1 MMNLTDQINNDIKVA
16 MKARDTDSLNSLRAI
31 KSALLLEA
39 TKGGNSEM
47 TEEVG
52 IQILQK
58 LQKQRMDAYQIYV
71 DQKRDDLA
79 AEEKMQAEVISRYLP
94 KQMDRDELLP
104 LIEAL
109 IVESGAEGPKD
120 MGKVMGLASKK
131 FAGQAP
137 GKLIADLVKE
147 VLNR

>member
-1 MMNLTDQINNDIKVA
+1 MNLTEQINNDIKVA
-16 MKARDTDSLNSLRAI
+16 MKARDMNTLNSLRAI

-39 TKGGNSEM
+39 TKGGDTEI

-52 IQILQK
+52 IKILQK
-58 LQKQRMDAYQIYV
+58 LQKQRLDAYQIYV
-71 DQKRDDLA
+71 DQNREDLA
-79 AEEKMQAEVISRYLP
+79 SEEKMQAEVISNYLP
-94 KQMDRDELLP
+94 KQMDRDQLLP
-104 LIEAL
+104 LVEGL
-109 IVESGAEGPKD
+109 IKESGAEGPKD
-120 MGKVMGLASKK
+120 MGRIMGLASKT

>member
-1 MMNLTDQINNDIKVA
+1 MNLTDQINNDIKVA
-16 MKARDTDSLNSLRAI
+16 MKARDMDSLNSLRAI

-94 KQMDRDELLP
+94 KQMEREELLP

-109 IVESGAEGPKD
+109 IVETGVEGPKD